1 MTNGARAFGSLLS
14 VKVCRLQRTER
25 GARIDAE
32 RMERVPS
39 SPSDHAMPNLYEKLT
54 RRTQALLSDLR
65 HGGFTGG
72 ETASFDAGRGLEN
85 TVSTAHYLLR
95 PLIEPVLEQGDVFVD
110 IGCGKGRV
118 LNWVLQSGRAKHLY
132 GIEINKAVA
141 ARVAH
146 RLRNESRV
154 TIIAGDALSSLPD
167 SATLFY
173 LWNPFGDELM
183 RAFKAALI
191 AKYTQLG
198 TLQKVRII
206 YHFACCLDVWREDE
220 RCIVSDIDIPAEERQ
235 RAVLIRFR

>member
-1 MTNGARAFGSLLS
+1 
-14 VKVCRLQRTER
+14 
-25 GARIDAE
+25 
-32 RMERVPS
+32 
-39 SPSDHAMPNLYEKLT
+39 MPNLYEKLS
-54 RRTQALLSDLR
+54 RRTHALLSDLR

-72 ETASFDAGRGLEN
+72 EMPSFDARRGLEN

-95 PLIEPVLEQGDVFVD
+95 PLIDPVIQTGDVFVD

-118 LNWVLQSGRAKHLY
+118 LNWVLQDGRARHLY
-132 GIEINKAVA
+132 GIEINKTVA

-173 LWNPFGDELM
+173 MWNPFGMDLM
-183 RAFKAALI
+183 EQLKAAII

-198 TLQKVRII
+198 TLQKIRII
-206 YHFACCLDVWREDE
+206 YHFCCCVEVWRNDE
-220 RCIVSDIDIPAEERQ
+220 RCIVTDIDIPSEERQ
-235 RAVLIRFR
+235 RAALIRFR